1 MDLQKYMKTWTSVVE
16 KKIGEIEETSRSTQ
30 VDVES
35 LRNEMKNG
43 SATST
48 GSVEELN
55 ERILHLE
62 KQLKLE
68 TEKNTQLEQYTRC
81 ENLRFNNV
89 KETEKGRL

>member
-1 MDLQKYMKTWTSVVE
+1 
-16 KKIGEIEETSRSTQ
+16 
-30 VDVES
+30 
-35 LRNEMKNG
+35 MKNG

-48 GSVEELN
+48 GNAEELY